1 MRWLRRW
8 WWWTLDYGFAAEWQ
22 LRSFLSRTDPRDFLT
37 GSGRPVL
44 VIPGVWERWQFMLP
58 LIRSL
63 HRAGHPVHV
72 VTVLGGN
79 SWPVDAAADLVT
91 DYLREAGLHDV
102 VVVAHSKGGLIG
114 KRVMLSDADLRVS
127 AMVAVNTPFSGSR
140 YARFMPFRSVRAF
153 SPLDGTVAALATE
166 LGVNARITSVFP
178 RFDPHIPEGSLLAG
192 ATNIVV
198 DTGGHFRVLAFPPT
212 VDAVL
217 RVAREAVAPH
227 P

>member
-8 WWWTLDYGFAAEWQ
+8 WWWTLDYGFAARWQ
-22 LRSFLSRTDPRDFLT
+22 LRSALSRTDPRHFLS
-37 GSGRPVL
+37 GSGRPVVVL
-44 VIPGVWERWQFMLP
+44 PGVWERWQFMLP

-79 SWPVDAAADLVT
+79 RWPVDAAAALVS
-91 DYLREAGLHDV
+91 DYLRASDLRDV
-102 VVVAHSKGGLIG
+102 VLVAHSKGGLIG
-114 KRVMLSDADLRVS
+114 KRVMMTDDEARVS

-140 YARFMPFRSVRAF
+140 YARYLPFRSVRVF
-153 SPLDGTVAALATE
+153 SPRDATIAALAAYS
-166 LGVNARITSVFP
+166 GVNARITSVFP
-178 RFDPHIPEGSLLAG
+178 RFDPHIPEGSHLVG
-192 ATNIVV
+192 GTNIVV

-217 RVAREAVAPH
+217 HAAGAAAAPS
-227 P
+227 